1 MLATDLAYYLV
12 RKGVAFRE
20 AHHIAGQV
28 VSTAEKKGI
37 LIHDLTLEELKNIRY
52 TLFNYRM
59 NIGNAG
65 FNFYVTIL
73 FCFLTMKNA

>member
-52 TLFNYRM
+52 LH
-59 NIGNAG
+59 
-65 FNFYVTIL
+65 FYFQI
-73 FCFLTMKNA
+73 

>member
-28 VSTAEKKGI
+28 VNTAESKGI
-37 LIHDLTLEELKNIRY
+37 VIHDLTLEELKNIRY
-52 TLFNYRM
+52 
-59 NIGNAG
+59 I
-65 FNFYVTIL
+65 I
-73 FCFLTMKNA
+73 